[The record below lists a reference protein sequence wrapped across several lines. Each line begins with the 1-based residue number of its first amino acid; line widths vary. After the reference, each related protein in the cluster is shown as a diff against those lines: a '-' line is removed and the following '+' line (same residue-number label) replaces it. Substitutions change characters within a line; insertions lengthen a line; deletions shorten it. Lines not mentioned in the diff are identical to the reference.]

1 MGGTL
6 TPTAILDALMQGTGR
21 RPLKPDGVLGEGL
34 EAGSDTTP
42 ARLLALAVQAQLHA
56 LPAAPDVFDESAAIR
71 DERPIV
77 PEDLRPLIVKL
88 VTGKGN
94 PPDDAAAQAVA
105 QSLDRHGYRL
115 HPFDIPRLALFARK
129 HGDLLGIAL
138 TKAGEETAEGGWA
151 VWETLDATNWMLAT
165 PARKANF
172 IADLRLT
179 DAAKA
184 RALVEAQLPFEK
196 ADVRL
201 RLIDALGAGLSSD
214 DRPLLESLAGD
225 RAPTVKRAVI
235 RLLARLPGTDA
246 AEAQIAELLSR
257 ITSGSIGLL
266 RKRATLTLQMPANVK
281 SATAEIDWLA
291 TSFGGIGCTALAHAL
306 DMTLEAMLDAA
317 HDDGRLLRGIAFSA
331 CAERNWPILAAIAN
345 GRLPDVWHAFLQT
358 GLASFGLVT
367 PHERR
372 EWASAAIP
380 ARINLSGVDRYLVT
394 ALHAAMDGPLPLA
407 QARAVF
413 QAATQSRH
421 ITAELLTAAAA
432 LMPDGGLGETAATL
446 AQLPPEAAE
455 RARLMAHILIRL
467 KEGPRPS

>member
-1 MGGTL
+1 M
-6 TPTAILDALMQGTGR
+6 TPAAILDALMQGTGR
-21 RPLKPDGVLGEGL
+21 RPLQPAGILGEGL
-34 EAGSDTTP
+34 EAGSDMTP

-56 LPAAPDVFDESAAIR
+56 LPAAPEVFDEGAATR

-77 PEDLRPLIVKL
+77 PEDLRPLIVQL

-129 HGDLLGIAL
+129 HGDLLGIAP
-138 TKAGEETAEGGWA
+138 TKAEDETAEGGWA
-151 VWETLDATNWMLAT
+151 AWETLDEANWMLAT

-179 DAAKA
+179 DAAMA
-184 RALVEAQLPFEK
+184 RALVEAQLPLEK

-201 RLIDALGAGLSSD
+201 RLIDALGAGLSSE
-214 DRPLLESLAGD
+214 DRPFLESLAGD

-235 RLLARLPGTDA
+235 RLLARLPGTGA
-246 AEAQIAELLSR
+246 AAAQIAELLSR
-257 ITSGSIGLL
+257 ITPGSTGLL

-306 DMTLEAMLDAA
+306 DMTPEAMLDAA

-331 CAERNWPILAAIAN
+331 CAERNWPVLSAIAN

-367 PHERR
+367 AQERS
-372 EWASAAIP
+372 EWASA
-380 ARINLSGVDRYLVT
+380 
-394 ALHAAMDGPLPLA
+394 
-407 QARAVF
+407 
-413 QAATQSRH
+413 
-421 ITAELLTAAAA
+421 
-432 LMPDGGLGETAATL
+432 
-446 AQLPPEAAE
+446 
-455 RARLMAHILIRL
+455 
-467 KEGPRPS
+467 